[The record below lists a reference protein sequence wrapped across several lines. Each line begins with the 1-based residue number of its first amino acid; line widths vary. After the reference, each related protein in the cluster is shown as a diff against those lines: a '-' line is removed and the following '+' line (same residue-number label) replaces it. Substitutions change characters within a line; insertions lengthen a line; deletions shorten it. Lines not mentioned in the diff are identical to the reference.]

1 MKFYKQI
8 VLIIGITIA
17 GSLFAQDASQEIL
30 KELADKTNAA
40 QNIKVGFSYTMDNKD
55 ADIHE
60 VTEGSLIVSGDQ
72 YILKIAGQE
81 IICNGKT
88 IWTYIPDADE
98 VQINEVDAE
107 ESFSPTKLL
116 SSYSDDYNAS
126 LEKELKENNRTYYL
140 LKLKPKKE
148 DGGFDYVHLKIDKEK
163 MQLSSFVLYDFDQN
177 VFSYKIL
184 EYLTNVALD
193 ANAFSFDASKYPDVD
208 IIDMR

>member
-1 MKFYKQI
+1 MKLYKQI
-8 VLIIGITIA
+8 LLFVGITMA
-17 GSLFAQDASQEIL
+17 GTLFAQDASQKIL
-30 KELADKTNAA
+30 KDLADKTNAA

-60 VTEGSLIVSGDQ
+60 VTEGSLIVSGDK

-81 IICNGKT
+81 IVCDGKT

-98 VQINEVDAE
+98 VQINEVDTE

-116 SSYSDDYNAS
+116 SSYTDEYDAS
-126 LEKELKENNRTYYL
+126 LEKELKENNRSYYL

-148 DGGFDYVHLKIDKEK
+148 DSGFDYVHLKIEKDK
-163 MQLSSFVLYDFDQN
+163 MQLSSFVLYDFDKN
-177 VFSYKIL
+177 VFSYKIQ

-193 ANAFSFDASKYPDVD
+193 DNAFRFDTSKHPDAD
-208 IIDMR
+208 IVDMR